1 MRQARLAPL
10 SVAWFGPVWPVQ
22 TANLLT
28 FIDAGHVDT
37 GWAIFGSDQMQ
48 VKYKEV
54 K

>member
-1 MRQARLAPL
+1 MRQARLAPSEC
-10 SVAWFGPVWPVQ
+10 SVVWPVQ

-37 GWAIFGSDQMQ
+37 GWAIFGRHQMQ

-54 K
+54 E